1 MIALIKGEI
10 FDIEEDSFVILAGG
24 VGYRVYTPLAAY
36 ETLPAVGDEIILHT
50 HYHLRENDVSLFGFA
65 DKKELALFELLIN
78 VNGVG
83 AKTALVMLNTL
94 SYDQLL
100 QSMQTGSISNL
111 VKIPGIGKKT
121 AERILLE
128 MKDKLDKLVP
138 AQVFQDD
145 AAESAG
151 AAGKNSDFN
160 DKSTAVTALVQLGYN
175 AAQATKYVDKAAES
189 LEDTATIEQLITAA
203 LQVAAE

>member
-151 AAGKNSDFN
+151 AAGKNFDFN
-160 DKSTAVTALVQLGYN
+160 DKSMAVTALVQLGYN

>member
-10 FDIEEDSFVILAGG
+10 FAIEEDSFVILAGG
-24 VGYRVYTPLAAY
+24 VGYRVYTPLASY
-36 ETLPAVGDEIILHT
+36 DTLPAVGDEIILHT

-100 QSMQTGSISNL
+100 QSMQTGSITNL

-128 MKDKLDKLVP
+128 MKDKLDKLAP
-138 AQVFQDD
+138 AQVFQEE
-145 AAESAG
+145 AAAPAES
-151 AAGKNSDFN
+151 GKNFNFN

-175 AAQATKYVDKAAES
+175 AAQATKFVDKAAES
-189 LEDTATIEQLITAA
+189 LSDTATIEQLITAA
-203 LQVAAE
+203 LQAAAE

>member
-151 AAGKNSDFN
+151 AAGKNFDFN

>member
-36 ETLPAVGDEIILHT
+36 ETLPAVGDEIILHI

-100 QSMQTGSISNL
+100 QSMQTGSITNL

-128 MKDKLDKLVP
+128 MKDKLDKLAP
-138 AQVFQDD
+138 AQVFQDE
-145 AAESAG
+145 AAEPVG
-151 AAGKNSDFN
+151 TTGKSFDFN

-189 LEDTATIEQLITAA
+189 LSDTATIEQLITSA
-203 LQVAAE
+203 LQAAAE